1 MILGS
6 SITAVDKGDGR
17 LKAFSGLTTVIKILS
32 LVDDAIAGY
41 DSHGKIIIANGNLA
55 ELTGLSRQQLIGMDV
70 STLFLPLT
78 GVPKTHGRLPFPL
91 DGEETPLLCR
101 KPNQNTWTPVHVRAK
116 EMGDDGSFL
125 MVARPFVEKS
135 VSGDA
140 GAVEPELAVPHLSAS
155 DVLIDAAVVPGE
167 DPTPSGI
174 AVSNADLYQSADAPD
189 DSVPNDVV
197 RVIQEIGRAADTGN
211 TSGVHDML
219 VRELR
224 SAVDADAAALYTAGY
239 GGYVFKSFSGKLGG
253 SSMPTFVEGK
263 NAVVSI
269 ASSRGR
275 TASFDRVRQDTGE
288 IALVD
293 SATGKTYEISG
304 AENFPLTSFYV
315 VPIIYNRSTVAV
327 AAVGWT
333 TPHGLGGHSAK
344 VLDILAVHHA
354 NDLLTAQALALTSA
368 SERVQDVAHENL
380 MHLEE
385 LEDKAT
391 FLDYC
396 RAFEAMAQAIN
407 CRFAPVFRNL
417 HQNTNF
423 IKKADGS
430 LVEFPFTIN
439 DLADDRTAP
448 EVYVCPFS
456 HHKELSDWLAQNHI
470 QRDGFVVVVRQLR
483 EERRA
488 FLVLS
493 DVSDIPLGNLEITL
507 YKRFVQDVFRQDQL
521 QRQRIQ
527 NSLIA
532 HTLQQGMGNH
542 MQHVQ
547 GLSAQAVYN
556 SATESANVG
565 GDFYDLLRLE
575 NNRAC
580 IILGDVAGKGVQAAS
595 VSAAVRT
602 ALGTYVWEGMEPAH
616 MVRSLNDFFLGF
628 SRLDSFAT
636 LFVGLL
642 DVRSGKLT
650 YCSAGHPPAFLLHPK
665 DNQMELLN
673 VQSGVVGAF
682 REMVFKDGIVQ
693 LEPGDELV
701 LYTDGVTESRDP
713 SGVFFGETGLRETL
727 VREMD
732 TDVHDMADAIMNTLY
747 DFTGGRL
754 DDDVAIMALRYNG
767 LDDAPEDDSS
777 GLGTE
782 GKGTVPAPSESHQS
796 AQTGA
801 SEGEQL

>member
-1 MILGS
+1 MILGT
-6 SITAVDKGDGR
+6 SITAIDKGDGR
-17 LKAFSGLTTVIKILS
+17 IKAFSGLTTVIKILS

-41 DSHGKIIIANGNLA
+41 DAHGKIIIANGNLA

-78 GVPKTHGRLPFPL
+78 GVPKPHGRLPFPL

-101 KPNQNTWTPVHVRAK
+101 RPNQNTWTPVHVRAK

-125 MVARPFVEKS
+125 MVARPFVEKP

-140 GAVEPELAVPHLSAS
+140 GAAEPELAVPHLSAS
-155 DVLIDAAVVPGE
+155 DVLIDAEVVPGE
-167 DPTPSGI
+167 ESGPSGI
-174 AVSNADLYQSADAPD
+174 AVSNADLYQGVGLPD
-189 DSVPNDVV
+189 DLVPNDVV
-197 RVIQEIGRAADTGN
+197 RVIQQIGRAADTGN
-211 TSGVHDML
+211 ASGVHDML

-224 SAVDADAAALYTAGY
+224 SAVDADAAALYAAGY

-253 SSMPTFVEGK
+253 SSMPTFLEGK
-263 NAVVSI
+263 NSVISI

-275 TASFDRVRQDTGE
+275 TASFDRVREDTGQMVL
-288 IALVD
+288 ID
-293 SATGKTYEISG
+293 SVTGKSYEVTG
-304 AENFPLTSFYV
+304 TENFPLTSFYV

-333 TPHGLGGHSAK
+333 SPHVLGGHSAK

-354 NDLLTAQALALTSA
+354 NDLLTAQALAMTSA

-385 LEDKAT
+385 LNDKAT

-396 RAFEAMAQAIN
+396 RAFETMAQAIN
-407 CRFAPVFRNL
+407 CRFVPVFRNL

-423 IKKADGS
+423 IKKSDGS
-430 LVEFPFTIN
+430 LVDFPFTIN

-448 EVYVCPFS
+448 EVYVEPFS
-456 HHKELSDWLAQNHI
+456 HHKALSAWLEENHI

-488 FLVLS
+488 FLVFS
-493 DVSDIPLGNLEITL
+493 NAVDIPLGNLEITL

-521 QRQRIQ
+521 QRQHIQ

-532 HTLQQGMGNH
+532 HTLQQGMGNR

-565 GDFYDLLRLE
+565 GDFYDLLRLQD
-575 NNRAC
+575 NRAC
-580 IILGDVAGKGVQAAS
+580 IVLGDVAGKGVQAAS

-616 MVRSLNDFFLGF
+616 MVRSLNDFFLSF

-636 LFVGLL
+636 LFVGVL
-642 DVRSGKLT
+642 DVKTGQLT
-650 YCSAGHPPAFLLHPK
+650 YCSAGHPPTFLLHPQ

-682 REMVFKDGIVQ
+682 REMVFRDGIVQ
-693 LEPGDELV
+693 LKPGDELV

-713 SGVFFGETGLRETL
+713 SGLFFGETGLRETL

-732 TDVHDMADAIMNTLY
+732 TDVHDMADVIMNTLY

-754 DDDVAIMALRYNG
+754 DDDVAIMAVRYNG
-767 LDDAPEDDSS
+767 LEEPTTEPTPAAPAASPGALDPEAPDTPQAPE
-777 GLGTE
+777 TFE
-782 GKGTVPAPSESHQS
+782 ESRS
-796 AQTGA
+796 
-801 SEGEQL
+801 